1 MSETVVRRRRGQGSA
16 RRNEILAAAIEE
28 FAAGGYKGTSLATVA
43 ERVGLTQQGLLHYFP
58 SKEALLV
65 AVLERRDEMDAAMGD
80 IPRDLADFAEVAT
93 RNTDRRE
100 LVQLHTVL
108 SAEGV
113 TEHHPAHNYFH
124 TRYMELR
131 DRTTE
136 QLRELHGDTLPSGL
150 APEDAAAL
158 VIAAMDGLRLQW
170 LYDPD
175 SVQMPGLIK
184 MLADVLTSPARGGN
198 PGAAED

>member
-65 AVLERRDEMDAAMGD
+65 AVLEKRDEMDAAMGD
-80 IPRDLADFAEVAT
+80 SPRDLADFAEVVT

-124 TRYMELR
+124 SRYMGLR

-136 QLRELHGDTLPSGL
+136 QLRERHGDTLPSGL

>member
-16 RRNEILAAAIEE
+16 RRNEIIAAAMEE

-43 ERVGLTQQGLLHYFP
+43 DRVGLTQQGLLHYFP

-65 AVLERRDEMDAAMGD
+65 AVLERRDEMDAAAGD
-80 IPRDLADFAEVAT
+80 SPRDLTDFAEAVS
-93 RNTDRRE
+93 RSSDRRE
-100 LVQLHTVL
+100 LVQMHTVL

-113 TEHHPAHNYFH
+113 TGHHPAHDYFH
-124 TRYMELR
+124 ARYRGLR

-136 QLRELHGDTLPSGL
+136 LLRARHGDTLPGGL
-150 APEDAAAL
+150 APEDAATL

-170 LYDPD
+170 LYEPD
-175 SVQMPGLIK
+175 AVHMPGLIK

-198 PGAAED
+198 PADARD